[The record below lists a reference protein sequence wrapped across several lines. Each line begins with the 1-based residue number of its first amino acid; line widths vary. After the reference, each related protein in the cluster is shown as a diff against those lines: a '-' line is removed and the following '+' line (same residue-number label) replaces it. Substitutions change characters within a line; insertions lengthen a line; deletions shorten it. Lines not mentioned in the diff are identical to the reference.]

1 MAYGMI
7 GLGVGADDAF
17 DGAVN
22 VSCVSV
28 AGNFAA
34 PPTHTQWPANKA
46 TETTVLEFGVQSM
59 AQTKF

>member
-1 MAYGMI
+1 MI

-46 TETTVLEFGVQSM
+46 TETTSFGVRRSKYG
-59 AQTKF
+59 TD